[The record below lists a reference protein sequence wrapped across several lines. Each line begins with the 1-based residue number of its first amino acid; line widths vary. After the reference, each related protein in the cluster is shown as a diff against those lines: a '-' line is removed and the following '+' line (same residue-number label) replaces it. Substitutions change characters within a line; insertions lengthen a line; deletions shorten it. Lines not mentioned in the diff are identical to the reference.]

1 MAFNNSLIGF
11 LIIKSAHQID
21 RLLLLCYSCHMTFIS
36 GIKIIGIIILMLRVV
51 APDAAFADWKIYY
64 TGVIGQQSGY
74 HGRGSFAAQLQ
85 CEQYR
90 MTMPGVSM
98 SYCSGFDTPTQSRP
112 SGDDGTAAREQ
123 EKQRQL
129 QLQREQKE
137 KEQKERELELAR
149 QKKFAE
155 EKDKLLGSSK
165 GTSTGTLGLKGASSG
180 TLGLKTGTGP
190 VSGCIEKNRACVL
203 NGTSCCAP
211 YSCKGKFPNTYCGNV
226 KRTDTGTFGLK
237 TGKVSVDPKALQEQ
251 NEFEKMNAEWM
262 KKQKQLIEQRLREPN
277 KDADV
282 ISKSLK
288 TNTPSK
294 SLKTNPPPPLPP
306 RKYEMLK
313 PGDVL
318 LISPDDTKSFW
329 INFGDRLSSASQSS
343 ASHTVLFLK
352 EVNGKKLFLDH
363 TSERGSHVISEEEF
377 LSTYGHRDALVAQ
390 PVKEADTT
398 AIWERT
404 KELVKKEQKKQA
416 KNTESRTDYLRDK
429 SGYGLYG
436 PDNMVCSEAARWI
449 LINSGLK
456 IPETASPLK
465 RLLGIHYGPANF
477 FSDDKNFII
486 TPLYGVPQ

>member
-1 MAFNNSLIGF
+1 MIMNRIG
-11 LIIKSAHQID
+11 
-21 RLLLLCYSCHMTFIS
+21 
-36 GIKIIGIIILMLRVV
+36 IIGIFLLILTTFVPESAL
-51 APDAAFADWKIYY
+51 ADWKIYY

-74 HGRGSFAAQLQ
+74 QGRGSFATQSQ

-90 MTMPGVSM
+90 MTMPGGSM
-98 SYCSGFDTPTQSRP
+98 SYCGGFDTPTPSRP
-112 SGDDGTAAREQ
+112 SGDDGTATREQ

-129 QLQREQKE
+129 QLQ

-155 EKDKLLGSSK
+155 EKDKLMESFK

-180 TLGLKTGTGP
+180 TLGLKTRYEKGTRDSAP
-190 VSGCIEKNRACVL
+190 VDLRII
-203 NGTSCCAP
+203 
-211 YSCKGKFPNTYCGNV
+211 
-226 KRTDTGTFGLK
+226 
-237 TGKVSVDPKALQEQ
+237 QEQ
-251 NEFEKMNAEWM
+251 DEFVKMNAAWM
-262 KKQKQLIEQRLREPN
+262 ENQKKLIQQRLEEPN
-277 KDADV
+277 KYVSA

-288 TNTPSK
+288 TNA
-294 SLKTNPPPPLPP
+294 PPPLPP
-306 RKYEMLK
+306 RKYEMLQ

-318 LISPDDTKSFW
+318 LFSPDDTKSFW
-329 INFGDRLSSASQSS
+329 INLGDRLSSASPSP

-363 TSERGSHVISEEEF
+363 TSERGTHVISEAEF
-377 LSTYGHRDALVAQ
+377 LRTYGHRDALVAQ

-404 KELVKKEQKKQA
+404 KELVKKEQGKQA
-416 KNTESRTDYLRDK
+416 KNTESRTDFLRDK
-429 SGYGLYG
+429 SGFGLYG
-436 PDNMVCSEAARWI
+436 PDNMVCSEADRWV
-449 LINSGLK
+449 LVNSGLK
-456 IPETASPLK
+456 IPETASSLK

>member
-1 MAFNNSLIGF
+1 
-11 LIIKSAHQID
+11 
-21 RLLLLCYSCHMTFIS
+21 
-36 GIKIIGIIILMLRVV
+36 
-51 APDAAFADWKIYY
+51 
-64 TGVIGQQSGY
+64 
-74 HGRGSFAAQLQ
+74 
-85 CEQYR
+85 
-90 MTMPGVSM
+90 M
-98 SYCSGFDTPTQSRP
+98 SYCGGFDTPTQSRP
-112 SGDDGTAAREQ
+112 SGDDGTAALEQ

-129 QLQREQKE
+129 KLQREQKE
-137 KEQKERELELAR
+137 REHELAR

-155 EKDKLLGSSK
+155 EKDKLLGSFK
-165 GTSTGTLGLKGASSG
+165 GTSTGTLGLKTDTG

-190 VSGCIEKNRACVL
+190 VSGCIEKDHACVL
-203 NGTSCCAP
+203 NGTPCCAP
-211 YSCKGKFPNTYCGNV
+211 YSCKGRFPNTYC
-226 KRTDTGTFGLK
+226 RTINGTGTGTLDLK
-237 TGKVSVDPKALQEQ
+237 TGYEKGSHESSPVDPKVLQEQ

-277 KDADV
+277 KDASA
-282 ISKSLK
+282 I
-288 TNTPSK
+288 SK

-306 RKYEMLK
+306 RKYEMLQ

-318 LISPDDTKSFW
+318 LFPPDDKKSFW
-329 INFGDRLSSASQSS
+329 INFGDRLSSASQSP

-390 PVKEADTT
+390 PVKKADTA

-404 KELVKKEQKKQA
+404 KELVKKEQEKQA
-416 KNTESRTDYLRDK
+416 KNTESRTDYFRDK

-436 PDNMVCSEAARWI
+436 PDNMVCSEADRWV